1 MTSCLGTALW
11 ANVFGRFGR
20 RSLRVG
26 SVTAES
32 DTATRNARPC
42 LPVKPLDMIWSFKAR
57 SVKHREQRRREA
69 SPVRYVL
76 GNWPGIKVS
85 EPGVDAAS
93 LAVLSVLCCDAF
105 ESVLDFLLRN
115 FKDGTR

>member
-1 MTSCLGTALW
+1 M
-11 ANVFGRFGR
+11 FGRFGR

-26 SVTAES
+26 SATAES

-42 LPVKPLDMIWSFKAR
+42 LPVKPLDIIWSVKAR
-57 SVKHREQRRREA
+57 SVKHREHRSREA

-76 GNWPGIKVS
+76 GNSPGVKIP
-85 EPGVDAAS
+85 ELGVDAAS
-93 LAVLSVLCCDAF
+93 LAVLSVLCCDTF

-115 FKDGTR
+115 LRDGTR